1 VNAIAPRALHEDLP
15 RTIGVRGPHTWALR
29 GLGGTCRAI
38 IRHWYDVQITGR
50 QHFPAAGPVVVA
62 ANHSGFIDGPLMA
75 IMAPRPLHALTKR
88 EMFAGAMGP
97 FLRQSGQIPIWR
109 EAVDPLA
116 VRTALRVLRDGG
128 CVGVFPE
135 GTRGAGELLTT
146 EGGAAY
152 LALVTGAP
160 VLPLVYLGTRE
171 PGGSTN
177 SIPPKG
183 TRVVMQ
189 YGEPVHLDQQP
200 WPRRQSDVRRSAE
213 QIRLALKDLLDA
225 AERRTG
231 MTTPGPLPD
240 PHREEIL

>member
-1 VNAIAPRALHEDLP
+1 M
-15 RTIGVRGPHTWALR
+15 
-29 GLGGTCRAI
+29 
-38 IRHWYDVQITGR
+38 QITGQ

-97 FLRQSGQIPIWR
+97 FLRQSGQIPLWR

-189 YGEPVHLDQQP
+189 YG
-200 WPRRQSDVRRSAE
+200 
-213 QIRLALKDLLDA
+213 A
-225 AERRTG
+225 AGAPGPAAVATPPGRRTTQRRAG
-231 MTTPGPLPD
+231 PPGAEGPAGRGRAAHRHDHPGSAPGPEP
-240 PHREEIL
+240 